1 MLIKLEIP
9 QPHIQ
14 PLFRKAVALDR
25 KGDVYTAVKI
35 YKKLIKLAPN
45 WYPPYQYLSSIY
57 KYHNDWKAAFHYGQR
72 AIENGANKED
82 MWRNFAIAATALKK
96 WQIARSAWN
105 KVGFQLK
112 EVTKAP
118 EFDMGLIPI
127 RLRYDNFQEIIW
139 AKQIDPAR
147 AIIESIPDPVSDR
160 NYGDL
165 ILIDFKVTG
174 YRIIKGKK
182 VPVYDELELI
192 KRSHHRTF
200 LVFLYDAQQNETN
213 LLDRLCWNEDI
224 GFDNWSHLNELQLN
238 KKLTRLP
245 EYYNEDLDFDIEGE
259 DVRIAMAAEK
269 VADIEKVMQ
278 AWAAISLKEYEIL
291 GL

>member
-1 MLIKLEIP
+1 METP

-14 PLFRKAVALDR
+14 PLFQEAIALDR
-25 KGDVYTAVKI
+25 KGDVYTAVKL

-45 WYPPYQYLSSIY
+45 WPPPYQYLTSIY

-82 MWRNFAIAATALKK
+82 TWRNYAIAATALKK

-118 EFDMGLIPI
+118 DFDMGMIPI
-127 RLRYDNFQEIIW
+127 RLTYDNYHEIVW
-139 AKQIDPAR
+139 ARQIDPAR
-147 AIIESIPDPVSDR
+147 AIIESIPDPTSDR

-165 ILIDFKVTG
+165 VLIDYKITG
-174 YRIIKGKK
+174 YRIVKGKRR
-182 VPVYDELELI
+182 PVYDELQLL
-192 KRSHHRTF
+192 KRSGIRTF
-200 LVFLYDAQQNETN
+200 VVYLFNSDANEVN
-213 LLDRLCWNEDI
+213 LLDRLCYNENL
-224 GFDNWSHLNELQLN
+224 GFDNWSHLTELQLN
-238 KKLTRLP
+238 KNLTFLP
-245 EYYNEDLDFDIEGE
+245 EYYNEDLDFDRNAE
-259 DVRIAMAAEK
+259 DTPIAIAADSIKK
-269 VADIEKVMQ
+269 VESLMQ
-278 AWAAISLKEYEIL
+278 TWTAISLKEYTIL